1 MQSISPYLQ
10 ECAIITETEYTYVMI
25 ESTLWLDDIED
36 ISGLLLLLQVVQRS
50 IMRQENGAGEGLG
63 IRLQRCSH
71 A

>member
-1 MQSISPYLQ
+1 MCNNARGHI
-10 ECAIITETEYTYVMI
+10 AIITETESTYVMI
-25 ESTLWLDDIED
+25 KSTLRFDDVD
-36 ISGLLLLLQVVQRS
+36 DMPGLLLLLQVVQRS